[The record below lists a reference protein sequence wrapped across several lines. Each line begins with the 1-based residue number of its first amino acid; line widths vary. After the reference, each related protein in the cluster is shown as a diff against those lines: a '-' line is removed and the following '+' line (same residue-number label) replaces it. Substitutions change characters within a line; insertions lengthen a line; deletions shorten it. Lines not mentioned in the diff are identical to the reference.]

1 MAQKKLSKE
10 QSNTW
15 LSDVFDDLTHLEINT
30 IVKDSITAEISPEF
44 EDLVTRLLD
53 RYKVRLH
60 KIINKHAL
68 DPDLRYQDPMSF
80 KQLYVNL
87 DITFELITSD
97 QKYHIEEHDYSI
109 LLRINRF
116 LNYLKKS
123 EVEVQPTSKKAK
135 KPLELYKMNFGE
147 HRTTDYDFRNIN
159 PRVKAK
165 FRRMYDM
172 NAEKVMMQTRF
183 GIDGD
188 VTSRISTAFTKMD
201 QQDMLLKI
209 HEQHTSLSLSYWKEL
224 VSTVTTLVGQ
234 VFKYFKPG

>member
-1 MAQKKLSKE
+1 MAKKKLSKE
-10 QSNTW
+10 QSDTW

-53 RYKVRLH
+53 RYKIRLY
-60 KIINKHAL
+60 KIITKHSL
-68 DPDLRYQDPMSF
+68 DPRLKYEDPMSF
-80 KQLYVNL
+80 KQLDSNL
-87 DITFELITSD
+87 DSTIAYMNDHHELR
-97 QKYHIEEHDYSI
+97 IEEHDYSI

-116 LNYLKKS
+116 LHYLKKS
-123 EVEVQPTSKKAK
+123 EVEVQSLKKEEK
-135 KPLELYKMNFGE
+135 TQELYKMNFDE
-147 HRTTDYDFRNIN
+147 HRTSDFDFRNIN

-172 NAEKVMMQTRF
+172 NAEKVVMQTRF

-188 VTSRISTAFTKMD
+188 VTSRISSAFSKVD
-201 QQDMLLKI
+201 QKEILLKI

-224 VSTVTTLVGQ
+224 VSTVTSIVGQ

>member
-1 MAQKKLSKE
+1 MAGGKLSQDQK
-10 QSNTW
+10 NTW
-15 LSDVFDDLTHLEINT
+15 LGDIFDDLTHLEINT
-30 IVKDSITAEISPEF
+30 ILKDSITAEISPEF

-60 KIINKHAL
+60 KIINKHSL
-68 DPDLRYQDPMSF
+68 DPDLKYQDPTSF
-80 KQLYVNL
+80 RQLDVNL
-87 DITFELITSD
+87 DLTIELISSD
-97 QKYHIEEHDYSI
+97 QEYHIDEHDYSI

-116 LNYLKKS
+116 LNYLKQS
-123 EVEVQPTSKKAK
+123 EVEVQPLKKGDKAK
-135 KPLELYKMNFGE
+135 ELYKMNFAE

-201 QQDMLLKI
+201 QQEMLLKI

>member
-1 MAQKKLSKE
+1 MFNKKLSKE

-15 LSDVFDDLTHLEINT
+15 LGDVFDDLTHLEINT

-53 RYKVRLH
+53 RYKARLV
-60 KIINKHAL
+60 KIIHKHGL
-68 DPDLRYQDPMSF
+68 DPQLKYEDPSSF
-80 KQLYVNL
+80 KQLDSNL
-87 DITFELITSD
+87 DATIAYMNDHSELRID
-97 QKYHIEEHDYSI
+97 EHDYSI

-123 EVEVQPTSKKAK
+123 EVEVNSLKKGK
-135 KPLELYKMNFGE
+135 KPQELYKMNFRE
-147 HRTTDYDFRNIN
+147 HRTSDFDFRNIN

-172 NAEKVMMQTRF
+172 NAEKVIMQTRF

-188 VTSRISTAFTKMD
+188 VTSRISSAFSKAD
-201 QQDMLLKI
+201 QQEMLLKI

-224 VSTVTTLVGQ
+224 VSTVTSIVGQ

>member
-1 MAQKKLSKE
+1 MAKKKLSKE
-10 QSNTW
+10 QSDTW

-30 IVKDSITAEISPEF
+30 IVKDSISAEISPEF

-53 RYKVRLH
+53 RYKIRLY
-60 KIINKHAL
+60 KIITKHSL
-68 DPDLRYQDPMSF
+68 DPRLKYEDPMSF
-80 KQLYVNL
+80 KQLDSNL
-87 DITFELITSD
+87 DATIAYLNDHHELR
-97 QKYHIEEHDYSI
+97 IEEHDYSI

-116 LNYLKKS
+116 LHYLKKS
-123 EVEVQPTSKKAK
+123 EVEVQSLKKEKKAQ
-135 KPLELYKMNFGE
+135 ELYKMNFEE
-147 HRTTDYDFRNIN
+147 HRTSDFDFRNIN

-172 NAEKVMMQTRF
+172 NAEKVVMQTRF

-188 VTSRISTAFTKMD
+188 VTSRISSAFSKID
-201 QQDMLLKI
+201 QKEMLLKI

-224 VSTVTTLVGQ
+224 VSTVTSIVGQ